1 MSKYSY
7 NGKTPIQYGE
17 EFIDNYLAHHSVEDF
32 EPRGIS
38 NYIKGVF
45 MLGIDK
51 ICRQNKNN
59 QYDKFIKDWLERI
72 LDKDTKMLNRV
83 EGDFWVSLDSLD
95 FRQVGMVLFRQYEET
110 GDKRYLESINELCE
124 TLFTSYPKT
133 NNGILWHN
141 KQNAPYQVWVDGL
154 YMAGPI
160 CAQYAKVSGKE
171 EYGHHAVK
179 QAILM
184 YENLCDEKDG
194 LLFHGWDESK
204 EAGWADPVTGLSAEK
219 WGRALGWF
227 VVACTDMIEYLGKD
241 FEGMDKVI
249 TYLKR
254 VFDGLLKV
262 QRPGDGYWSQI
273 IDKPDAEGNWREAS
287 CTCLIT
293 YALAKAYRFGIVGEK
308 YLAAARKAFEGVVD
322 SLYIDENGNKV
333 LDEVC
338 TGTCIDDGDY
348 DHYKNRSK
356 VKNDLHGTGSFLQ
369 MCAEM
374 NLID

>member
-7 NGKTPIQYGE
+7 KGKTPIQYGE
-17 EFIDNYLAHHSVEDF
+17 EFIDNYLAHRTVDDF

-51 ICRQNKNN
+51 ICQQNKNE
-59 QYDKFIKDWLERI
+59 QYDKFIKAWLEKV
-72 LDKDTKMLNRV
+72 LDKETKKLNRI

-95 FRQVGMVLFRQYEET
+95 FRQVGLLLFRQYEET
-110 GDKRYLESINELCE
+110 GDKRYLESIGELCE
-124 TLFTSYPKT
+124 TLFTDYPKT
-133 NNGILWHN
+133 SNGILWHN

-160 CAQYAKVSGKE
+160 CAGYAKASGKE
-171 EYGHHAVK
+171 EFGHHAIK
-179 QAILM
+179 QAVLM
-184 YENLCDEKDG
+184 YEHLRDEKDG

-204 EAGWADPVTGLSAEK
+204 EAEWADPVTGLSAEK

-227 VVACTDMIEYLGKD
+227 VVACADMVEYLGDD
-241 FEGMDKVI
+241 FEGIDKVKE
-249 TYLKR
+249 YLKT
-254 VFDGLLKV
+254 VLEALLKV
-262 QRPGDGYWSQI
+262 QRPEDGYWTQI
-273 IDKPDAEGNWREAS
+273 IDKPNEEGNWREAS

-293 YALAKAYRFGIVGEK
+293 YALAKSYRLGLVGEE
-308 YLAAARKAFEGVVD
+308 YLAAAKKAFEGIAD

-338 TGTCIDDGDY
+338 IGTCIDDGDY
-348 DHYKNRSK
+348 NHYKNREK
-356 VKNDLHGTGSFLQ
+356 VRNDLHGTGAFLQ

-374 NLID
+374 NLVD

>member
-7 NGKTPIQYGE
+7 KGKTPLQYGE
-17 EFIDNYLAHHSVEDF
+17 EFIDNYLAHHTIENF
-32 EPRGIS
+32 EPNGIS

-51 ICRQNKNN
+51 IYQQNKNE
-59 QYDKFIKDWLERI
+59 QYDKFIKDWLLRV
-72 LDKDTKMLNRV
+72 LDKDTKKLNRV
-83 EGDFWVSLDSLD
+83 EGSFWVSLDSLD
-95 FRQVGMVLFRQYEET
+95 FRQVGLLLFRQYEET
-110 GDKRYLESINELCE
+110 GDKRYLESIGELCE

-133 NNGILWHN
+133 SNGILWHN

-160 CAQYAKVSGKE
+160 CAGYANISGKE
-171 EYGHHAVK
+171 EFGHHAIK
-179 QAILM
+179 QAVLM
-184 YENLCDEKDG
+184 YENLRDEKDG

-227 VVACTDMIEYLGKD
+227 VVACTDVIGYLGD
-241 FEGMDKVI
+241 GFEGIDKVKE
-249 TYLKR
+249 YLKR
-254 VFDGLLKV
+254 VLEALLKV
-262 QRPGDGYWSQI
+262 QRTEDGYWSQI
-273 IDKPDAEGNWREAS
+273 VDKPYADGNWRESS

-293 YALAKAYRFGIVGEK
+293 YALAKAYRLGLVGEEYIESAK
-308 YLAAARKAFEGVVD
+308 KAFEGIID
-322 SLYIDENGNKV
+322 SLYVDENGNKI

-338 TGTCIDDGDY
+338 IGTCIDDGDY
-348 DHYKNRSK
+348 NHYKNREK
-356 VKNDLHGTGSFLQ
+356 VKNDLHGTGAFLQ

-374 NLID
+374 NLVD